1 MESLHYKHVH
11 KGRKHPDFIR
21 YKLYLYKSKEL
32 LFGKMY
38 TRDHVMIHELTPWG
52 YEDQWISI
60 VFYNSY
66 AETEPLFVYMTS
78 FRRIRE
84 RFEEIKREQTRNLQP
99 KLYIYLRRCQHCHF
113 SVPKRVFAST
123 VAARSFVVYFEH
135 EDPEQM
141 IVEDVSAYQV
151 FISKT
156 DIPTTNT
163 LLANIVKNETVAFER
178 RTTHKDLTAYEAF
191 DLEPET
197 TYVVG
202 VKYCNPSKAKCGDL
216 SKLITVKTTK
226 EKLEKRPQVSKL
238 SIVTPYRI
246 GVEWTGIADIANVS
260 LLHNG
265 EVIRGVSLNK
275 EVTYYFEDLSPSMLY
290 TITAREVFED
300 DRSFPLIVKLRTP
313 NVQTEHN
320 TEQRAIT
327 SQIADLSK
335 QIEEVQKRVA
345 EKKTILARRKRE
357 LAEQIANANNRIAAV
372 RAKEEALASRSE
384 FMKNMLFTPKTF
396 FLGILVLQFGIVV
409 GMVVFVTAQYCVLHS
424 LRKKSRRNL

>member
-78 FRRIRE
+78 FRRIRA
-84 RFEEIKREQTRNLQP
+84 
-99 KLYIYLRRCQHCHF
+99 
-113 SVPKRVFAST
+113 VPKRVFAST